1 MYLASDKI
9 KINLLFNREMCW
21 FCFVLFFFLL
31 ALAITQLLGLF
42 GNRLRSAISRI
53 KCIELCPPNL
63 LMIVLLMINNV
74 FCENKYLKKVHP
86 FSSKP
91 LTSFVIGL
99 WVSSQGIASS
109 GKSSQLTE
117 IRDNTET
124 VNTCCVPMSSYLIEV
139 QSVI

>member
-1 MYLASDKI
+1 
-9 KINLLFNREMCW
+9 
-21 FCFVLFFFLL
+21 
-31 ALAITQLLGLF
+31 
-42 GNRLRSAISRI
+42 
-53 KCIELCPPNL
+53 
-63 LMIVLLMINNV
+63 MIVLLMINNV

-139 QSVI
+139 